1 MKAKL
6 VFHTKTVNGDEIV
19 EIKIWQMPKSLNRPH
34 GIKFSVVYVKRGK
47 RLVGY
52 DNAEQEGYHRHFLD
66 KEEPY
71 AFVSIWKLLDDFR
84 NDVETLRGGRWDE
97 N

>member
-6 VFHTKTVNGDEIV
+6 VFHTKTVKGDEIV
-19 EIKIWQMPKSLNRPH
+19 EVKIWQMPESHDRPH
-34 GIKFSVVYVKRGK
+34 GIKFSVVYIKDGK

-52 DNAEQEGYHRHFLD
+52 DNAEQKGYHRHFLD

-71 AFVSIWKLLDDFR
+71 EFENIWKLIDDFKTDLER
-84 NDVETLRGGRWDE
+84 MRGRKWDE
-97 N
+97 D